1 MTRNKQTTRN
11 SELLE
16 LLHKVEPFEVIAT
29 PIATHYIATI
39 NDAFEDSRQFEDLV
53 RVLENARQGDFVE
66 IRLTTPGGSLE
77 SVLPLL
83 AAMDATQAQVA
94 VHAISDVSSAGTLVL
109 LAADDAYINPYITV
123 MFHQPRFG
131 TAGPS
136 SSVEALVNHTMKSSK
151 ALLQDYYKDFFST
164 EEIDAMLAGKDF
176 YMDKE
181 EFDERYE
188 YRIAIREARMNEA
201 IEETSKSLEKVVK
214 EKPAKKDKKSGK

>member
-1 MTRNKQTTRN
+1 MTRNKTRN
-11 SELLE
+11 SEILE
-16 LLHKVEPFEVIAT
+16 LLNKVEPFEVIAS

-66 IRLTTPGGSLE
+66 IRLTTPGGTLE

-83 AAMDATQAQVA
+83 AAMDATHAQVV

-109 LAADDAYINPYITV
+109 LAADDAYINPYITI

-164 EEIDAMLAGKDF
+164 EEIEQMLAGRDF
-176 YMDKE
+176 YMDKD

-188 YRIAIREARMNEA
+188 YRIAIREERAKDM
-201 IEETSKSLEKVVK
+201 EEKLVALAEEQSKSVK
-214 EKPAKKDKKSGK
+214 KGNKKGK